1 MKKEIGICMTAT
13 WIMEI
18 KDLLMEYGM
27 IILIFR
33 LLASSKIELTDEMVL
48 KTGNTALVVKIKE
61 S

>member
-1 MKKEIGICMTAT
+1 
-13 WIMEI
+13 MEV

-61 S
+61 SE